1 MTKKIEDYKKE
12 RGKLI
17 DSIHAKLKDIKKTK
31 SELKNK
37 KSAVVDSKKMTD
49 DNIYFNQ
56 KMIKELESLNDFD
69 SYDIKKIELIK
80 KEVAH

>member
-17 DSIHAKLKDIKKTK
+17 DSIQVKSKDIKKTK

-37 KSAVVDSKKMTD
+37 KSTVVDSKKMT

-69 SYDIKKIELIK
+69 SYDIQKLELIK
-80 KEVAH
+80 KEVVN

>member
-17 DSIHAKLKDIKKTK
+17 DSIHVKFKDIKKTK

-37 KSAVVDSKKMTD
+37 KSTVVDSKKMT

-69 SYDIKKIELIK
+69 SYDIKKLELIK
-80 KEVAH
+80 KEVAI